1 MILEQDEQMNNSDNP
16 MIFNLNDQMGNN
28 FNNELNR
35 SSQYSDY
42 QQQQQQQQ
50 VSQGQIFQ
58 DQVSPHSRM
67 SNIPQPISDHQRIK
81 SNNHEYNLNLQSPM
95 SIETAPSTST
105 TTTNF
110 NKNTAP
116 KQVRKVEIQ

>member
-35 SSQYSDY
+35 SSQYSNY

-50 VSQGQIFQ
+50 VLKVKYFK
-58 DQVSPHSRM
+58 
-67 SNIPQPISDHQRIK
+67 IK
-81 SNNHEYNLNLQSPM
+81 
-95 SIETAPSTST
+95 
-105 TTTNF
+105 
-110 NKNTAP
+110 
-116 KQVRKVEIQ
+116 